1 VESPNQESTVMVES
15 AVMGVMVV
23 VVTVDAFSTMVNL
36 NIQAYTSMKPLLC
49 HRAIKCADQFQT
61 L

>member
-1 VESPNQESTVMVES
+1 MVES

-36 NIQAYTSMKPLLC
+36 NIQAYTSMKPLPY